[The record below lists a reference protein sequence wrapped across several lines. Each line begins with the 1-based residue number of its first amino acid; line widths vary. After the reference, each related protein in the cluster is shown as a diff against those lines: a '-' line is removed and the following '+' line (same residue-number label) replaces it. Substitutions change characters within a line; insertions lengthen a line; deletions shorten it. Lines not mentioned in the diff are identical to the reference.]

1 MDGWMFALVISAGA
15 AAVWIAAFQTGRR
28 HGRQEEADRRA
39 EEDMAALGDSLA
51 RIRAVTA
58 AFRQAQPDTH
68 VSVGGVRF
76 TREES

>member
-15 AAVWIAAFQTGRR
+15 AAIWIAAFQSGRR
-28 HGRQEEADRRA
+28 HGRQEEADRRV
-39 EEDMAALGDSLA
+39 EQDLVALSESLA
-51 RIRAVTA
+51 RSRAVTE